1 MKTRAKHP
9 LIQRPK
15 TSTPLPHQS
24 RPSKTPNNPP
34 RQHAHK
40 TPPKTPNPQHTPGE
54 NNKSIQTHQNPGIRR
69 SFQKTVKTGPHQVKH
84 YPVCQKQYPI
94 ITHENHN
101 QRSCYT
107 AVFCATPTRVQSR
120 GQSSQPQP
128 QRLSPTCFKSYGGS
142 PSSSQKRTRYQQS
155 NTHKDLQPSSISDTP
170 TKSSPPESSRT
181 TISQVIN
188 T

>member
-24 RPSKTPNNPP
+24 RPIKTPNNPP
-34 RQHAHK
+34 RPATTKHPQKHQ
-40 TPPKTPNPQHTPGE
+40 NPQHTPGE

-69 SFQKTVKTGPHQVKH
+69 FFQKTVKTGPHQVKH

-107 AVFCATPTRVQSR
+107 AVFCATPTQGAV
-120 GQSSQPQP
+120 
-128 QRLSPTCFKSYGGS
+128 T
-142 PSSSQKRTRYQQS
+142 RTII
-155 NTHKDLQPSSISDTP
+155 TT
-170 TKSSPPESSRT
+170 TAT
-181 TISQVIN
+181 TIITNVFQVIRGFPLIIPETYPLPAEQHTQGLTAIFN
-188 T
+188 K